1 MVDLYHLNSNQYLS
15 HYFDSKIEK
24 LKSKYNYYPKEAKI
38 LKLDNS
44 EENSKSIINVQYLK
58 KNKFFGKKL
67 IKFIKSNKGQNEDL
81 ILKNLFEAQYVLEVN
96 KVKKKF

>member
-1 MVDLYHLNSNQYLS
+1 
-15 HYFDSKIEK
+15 
-24 LKSKYNYYPKEAKI
+24 
-38 LKLDNS
+38 
-44 EENSKSIINVQYLK
+44 VQYLK